1 MPIDNCTHTFAQ
13 LSEGILPAHFA
24 RLEQALQSPRP
35 AQTFLQAKSASRS
48 MLTAVGKRVDFPG
61 CYVFLDQAKPIYVGI
76 SRTVVKRLVQHLN
89 TDSHYS
95 ASLVYRMA
103 TKTYPHELKRD
114 QAMKD
119 DQFRAVFFQA
129 QKRLRKMNVAWV
141 EIDNDLELYVF
152 EIFAAMKL
160 DTDSWNT
167 FRTH

>member
-1 MPIDNCTHTFAQ
+1 M
-13 LSEGILPAHFA
+13 PAHFA
-24 RLEQALQSPRP
+24 RLQKALRSPWP
-35 AQTFLQAKSASRS
+35 ASTFLNAKSATEK
-48 MLTAVGKRVDFPG
+48 MLKVVGKTVDFPG
-61 CYVFLDQAKPIYVGI
+61 CYVFLDGDKPIYVGI

-95 ASLVYRMA
+95 ASLVYRIA
-103 TKTYPHELKRD
+103 TKSYPHELKRD

-129 QKRLRKMNVAWV
+129 QARLRKMKVAFV

-152 EIFAAMKL
+152 EVFAAMNL
-160 DTDSWNT
+160 DTDTWNT